1 MVFGNTEMLELHH
14 ASVLFTALQV
24 EDSTKTQGPKKR
36 RPGER
41 FHGPS
46 ILAMPNGA

>member
-36 RPGER
+36 RPGGIFPR
-41 FHGPS
+41 AFNS
-46 ILAMPNGA
+46 AMP